1 MAAII
6 NGTEQPLPVD
16 MSMFHKAWLILACF
30 GKSLKFVGQGV
41 LVSSW
46 NFLSNHAAVLVL
58 VATESSISAA
68 QIGVR
73 LGITERPV
81 RRIIAELERE
91 GYLFKTREGRS
102 NRYSVNPNLPI
113 PGPITR
119 DLAVKDLLRI
129 LKVYSGINV

>member
-1 MAAII
+1 
-6 NGTEQPLPVD
+6 

-30 GKSLKFVGQGV
+30 VKSLKLVGQGV